1 MSGNIVK
8 AEDLREQVAEHRE
21 TKASLGE
28 QLQAAKLRL
37 VETQVRLGSFE
48 EKDRDNRQ
56 RIEGYEAE
64 LRQARETLRD
74 PPEIML
80 RLHELEH
87 AKDKAENEKAAISLE
102 VQQMHQY
109 LHQKENDVSN
119 LQAKAKGLQ
128 LEVEQKNKAEEELRS
143 SHAVLQK
150 QTQEGFEA
158 AKRKLREDQKIEVEN
173 ALLNVRN
180 EKQQLSYGLEQCKG
194 QILELKERQAA
205 QNAEAM
211 NKMRQQEEV
220 ISRLEREKQSEVRVF
235 KCW

>member
-48 EKDRDNRQ
+48 ETDRDNRQ

-64 LRQARETLRD
+64 LRQTRETLRD

-80 RLHELEH
+80 RLHELEY
-87 AKDKAENEKAAISLE
+87 AKARAENEKAAISQDL
-102 VQQMHQY
+102 QQMHQR
-109 LHQKENDVSN
+109 LHEKENEVSN
-119 LQAKAKGLQ
+119 LQDKAKGLQ

-143 SHAVLQK
+143 SHVDLQK
-150 QTQEGFEA
+150 QKEEGFKA
-158 AKRKLREDQKIEVEN
+158 AKRKLLEDKEIELEN
-173 ALLNVRN
+173 RLLDIRN
-180 EKQQLSYGLEQCKG
+180 EKQQLSYELEQYKR
-194 QILELKERQAA
+194 QILELKEKQAA

-235 KCW
+235 RCW